1 MPLARKG
8 LTYAAVLI
16 GTYLIVANATGFGNA
31 LKSAGTAGSGVIKTL
46 QARA

>member
-1 MPLARKG
+1 MQFARKALG
-8 LTYAAVLI
+8 YAAALI
-16 GTYLIVANATGFGNA
+16 ATVIVVSRATEAGNL